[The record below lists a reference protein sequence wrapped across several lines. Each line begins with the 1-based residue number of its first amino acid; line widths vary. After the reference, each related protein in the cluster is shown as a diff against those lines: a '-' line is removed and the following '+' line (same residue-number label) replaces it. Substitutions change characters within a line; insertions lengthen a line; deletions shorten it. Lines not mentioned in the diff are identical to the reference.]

1 MRDNLVRVFEDK
13 RYFYDGHGRLIRKLA
28 GRHTEQQF
36 RWDEE
41 NHLIEVIT
49 TRRPGTE
56 HQATQTTRFDYDA
69 IGRRV
74 AKHDSFGTTT
84 FIWEGMRLIEERRG
98 GNTISYVYEPGS
110 YVPLARLDA
119 DGEKTDQGGLGT
131 VDDAQPP
138 DAINSVAFSASQ
150 TGATGSNPS
159 KTAADDAESR
169 YWASLNETARQK
181 AQVLQI
187 QDWGTGTERVT
198 ASADQ
203 AQLCKVYYFHTD
215 QVGMPQE
222 LTNAQGQVIWQACY
236 KTWGST
242 VAEEWEVK
250 TLAGNPVHKL
260 DEGDSPAK
268 ADQQQNLR
276 FQGQYLDR
284 DTGLHYNTFRYY
296 DPDVGRFICPD
307 PIGLAGGIN
316 LGSYSPNP
324 LMWIDPWGW
333 SCSWD
338 SNASRWRNNETGRF
352 EKRPTNPAD
361 LMNNGRLNKADVDE
375 WGRQGGMPNVWGS
388 DPNRFPSGGFKYE
401 NGDYR
406 VHGHG
411 IDPQA
416 ASRHPG
422 SNSAS
427 GPTAGVRD
435 KNNNQVLREDGT
447 WGPFGQN
454 PNGAHIP
461 LDNSGY

>member
-1 MRDNLVRVFEDK
+1 
-13 RYFYDGHGRLIRKLA
+13 
-28 GRHTEQQF
+28 
-36 RWDEE
+36 
-41 NHLIEVIT
+41 
-49 TRRPGTE
+49 
-56 HQATQTTRFDYDA
+56 
-69 IGRRV
+69 
-74 AKHDSFGTTT
+74 
-84 FIWEGMRLIEERRG
+84 MRLIEERRG

-181 AQVLQI
+181 AQALQI

-222 LTNAQGQVIWQACY
+222 LTNAQGQVIWQASY

-333 SCSWD
+333 HCSGRD
-338 SNASRWRNNETGRF
+338 CITRGKNGEILTVTGTIRPSDIGKQGGGTATNQSSRDKARSAGNSKDDAGHTRPKNAGGSGGVDYTFPQTPSNNRGEFRVFEKDMIDYLKTTGRSVDF
-352 EKRPTNPAD
+352 KQTHVYG
-361 LMNNGRLNKADVDE
+361 NGGTRATE
-375 WGRQGGMPNVWGS
+375 IQ
-388 DPNRFPSGGFKYE
+388 
-401 NGDYR
+401 YR
-406 VHGHG
+406 VYDG
-411 IDPQA
+411 
-416 ASRHPG
+416 
-422 SNSAS
+422 
-427 GPTAGVRD
+427 GVLVMGR
-435 KNNNQVLREDGT
+435 N
-447 WGPFGQN
+447 F
-454 PNGAHIP
+454 PN
-461 LDNSGY
+461 